1 MEQPRPD
8 LDPLLAPDSIAIL
21 GASPDSAYSS
31 ELLRNLDRF
40 GFSGGIYPVNP
51 NRDEVLGHP
60 CYPSLQEV
68 PEVVDLAV
76 VSIPR
81 AAVSEAIREAGE
93 VGVPAALVVTAGFSE
108 AGEEGAAFEDDLRA
122 VLDVYDIRVAGPQS
136 LGLLNAH
143 DGIVLTSTL
152 AGQPEPGTASIV
164 SQSGGFTFAT
174 IERGLDRALQWSY
187 AVATGN
193 EADLTV
199 ADFVTYLAGSD
210 RVDAICVFIE
220 GLDEPL
226 EFLRA
231 AEAAVRGG
239 TPVFAVKVG
248 SSPAAQTAAMSHTG
262 SIIGSDAGWDAL
274 FAQSGAQRVSDL
286 YGLLDRAAVHTAFDP
301 PASNRVCVVS
311 TSGGVA
317 SLVADM
323 AADRG
328 LELPSLREET
338 EASLLAFDELLTF
351 GELNNPVDIRGYG
364 IPILPEIADVLFAD
378 DTYDAYVF
386 VREMAA
392 VGEEAEDVADHFE
405 AIAERASDPVCFL
418 WTGTRTSEQSPDA
431 DRPLPYERV
440 QAAAPLFADAERCL
454 DALASMTA
462 FRDERDR
469 LRSQPPRDALGDEPA
484 GHGVE
489 LPEGGVLSWADAE
502 PVLDAFD
509 IPTVETRIAED
520 PDGAAEAAESLGW
533 PVVLKV
539 DSPGVPHRTDIG
551 AVAVGLDSPES
562 VRQAY
567 ARIVDRT
574 RAHAP
579 GATIEGVLVQPELA
593 GGVEALVGLSRESGF
608 GNVVTVAPGGTMVE
622 AVGGGVF
629 RVPPVSLAESR
640 RAIDETALPT
650 IVASDR
656 QEGGG
661 DLDALA
667 ELVRRVGEL
676 GRVHDSIVEMD
687 LNPVVMSADGVAAVD
702 VLIRTDG

>member
-8 LDPLLAPDSIAIL
+8 LDPLLAPDSIAVL

-40 GFSGGIYPVNP
+40 GFSGAIYPVNP
-51 NRDEVLGHP
+51 NRDEVLGHA
-60 CYPSLQEV
+60 CYPSLREV

-122 VLDVYDIRVAGPQS
+122 VLDEYDVRVAGPQS

-152 AGQPEPGTASIV
+152 TGQPEPGTASIV

-174 IERGLDRALQWSY
+174 VERGLDRDIQWSY

-193 EADLTV
+193 EADLTA

-210 RVDAICVFIE
+210 RVDAICAFIE

-231 AEAAVRGG
+231 AEAAVRSG

-274 FAQSGAQRVSDL
+274 FAQSGAQRVSDM
-286 YGLLDRAAVHTAFDP
+286 YALLDRAAVHTAFDP

-317 SLVADM
+317 SLAADM
-323 AADRG
+323 ADDRR
-328 LELPSLREET
+328 LELPPLPAET
-338 EASLLAFDELLTF
+338 EASLLEFDELLTF
-351 GELNNPVDIRGYG
+351 GELNNPVDVRGYG
-364 IPILPEIADVLFAD
+364 IPILPEIAEVLFAD
-378 DTYDAYVF
+378 DAYDAYVF

-392 VGEEAEDVADHFE
+392 VGGEAEAVADHFVT
-405 AIAERASDPVCFL
+405 IAQRATDPVCFL
-418 WTGTRTSEQSPDA
+418 WTGTRSPEGAAGA

-469 LRSQPPRDALGDEPA
+469 LLDQPPREALGDEPS
-484 GHGVE
+484 GPGVE
-489 LPEGGVLSWADAE
+489 LPEAGVLGWAEAE
-502 PVLDAFD
+502 PVLAAFD
-509 IPTVETRIAED
+509 IPTVETRVAED
-520 PDGAAEAAESLGW
+520 PDAAAEAAASLGW

-539 DSPGVPHRTDIG
+539 DSPDVPHRTDVG
-551 AVAVGLDSPES
+551 AVEVGLDSAEA
-562 VRQAY
+562 VRRAHS
-567 ARIVDRT
+567 RIVERT
-574 RAHAP
+574 REHAP
-579 GATIEGVLVQPELA
+579 EATIEGVLVQPQLE

-622 AVGGGVF
+622 AVGGGVV
-629 RVPPVSLAESR
+629 RVPPVSLAEAR
-640 RAIDETALPT
+640 RAIDETALPEL
-650 IVASDR
+650 VASGR
-656 QEGGG
+656 RGGAG
-661 DLDALA
+661 DLDELA

-676 GRVHDSIVEMD
+676 GRVHDDIAEMD
-687 LNPVVMSADGVAAVD
+687 LNPVVVSADGVAAVD